1 MFHLLQ
7 HIDVN
12 KATGPDRI
20 AGRILKELAKELTI
34 PLTILGR
41 RILAEACWPDRWREH
56 FLVPIYKK
64 KSVYDRN
71 NYRGVHLTSI
81 VAKTI
86 ERAIGNPLIMY
97 LQDHGFGTSQ
107 WAFRKMSSSR
117 DLVLVCVS
125 QWILAICSGFKIGA
139 YLGDITAAFD
149 RVDKDLL
156 MGKLHSLGVADV
168 FLDFLN
174 NYLEPRI
181 GRVALE
187 GALSEIITLA
197 DMVFQ
202 GTVLGPALWNA
213 FFQDITTPAEWQ
225 GGESK
230 IFADDLS
237 VFKKFPMTVSNE
249 VVKADMELTR
259 NDVHKWGSRNR
270 VAFDATKE
278 HIIIIHP
285 VSGEGEPVKQLG
297 CLIDMKLTM
306 VQAIDHIVNV
316 ARPKI
321 KAMLR
326 TRGTYNVYEMIQQY
340 KTHIWGLTEYH
351 NGAIYHASGTAL
363 AKLDRLQASFLEELR
378 MTEEVAF
385 LDHNFAPS
393 ELRRDIGILGFLH
406 KRVLEKCHVGLVRLL
421 PMDQHEGKYHNR
433 QLESFV
439 LKCTSRHV
447 LFNRSLFGMIGVY
460 NRMPQWV
467 VDADTV
473 PKFQTAL
480 TQMARRRCV
489 KGGNDWK
496 LGYHGCFQWWRTLA
510 LAS

>member
-1 MFHLLQ
+1 MDG
-7 HIDVN
+7 ISD
-12 KATGPDRI
+12 
-20 AGRILKELAKELTI
+20 
-34 PLTILGR
+34 
-41 RILAEACWPDRWREH
+41 
-56 FLVPIYKK
+56 
-64 KSVYDRN
+64 
-71 NYRGVHLTSI
+71 
-81 VAKTI
+81 
-86 ERAIGNPLIMY
+86 
-97 LQDHGFGTSQ
+97 
-107 WAFRKMSSSR
+107 
-117 DLVLVCVS
+117 
-125 QWILAICSGFKIGA
+125 
-139 YLGDITAAFD
+139 YLGDISAAFD
-149 RVDKDLL
+149 RVDKNLL

-181 GRVALE
+181 GRVTLE

-213 FFQDITTPAEWQ
+213 FFQDVTTPAEWQ

-237 VFKKFPMTVSNE
+237 VFKKFPLTISNE
-249 VVKADMELTR
+249 AVKADMDKTR
-259 NDVHKWGSRNR
+259 NDVHRWGRLNR
-270 VAFDATKE
+270 VTFDASKE

-285 VSGEGEPVKQLG
+285 VSGEGETIKQLG

-306 VQAIDHIVNV
+306 VPAIDHIVNI

-326 TRGTYNVYEMIQQY
+326 TRGAYNIYEMIQQY
-340 KTHIWGLTEYH
+340 KTHIWSLTEYH
-351 NGAIYHASGTAL
+351 SGAIYHASGTAL
-363 AKLDRLQASFLEELR
+363 AKLDRLQVSFLEELR

-421 PMDQHEGKYHNR
+421 PADHREGRWHDR
-433 QLESFV
+433 QLQSFIPQ
-439 LKCTSRHV
+439 CMHRHV
-447 LFNRSLFGMIGVY
+447 LFQRSLFGMIAVY

-467 VDADTV
+467 VEEDTV
-473 PKFQTAL
+473 QKFQTTL
-480 TQMARRRCV
+480 TKMARRCCLRH
-489 KGGNDWK
+489 GDWK
-496 LGYHGCFQWWRTLA
+496 GGYHGCAQLWRTLA